1 MDVANFLVAKVDV
14 YLYFRALSDTEEHH
28 RAILRRQAVKSVAL
42 QLKTSVNDV
51 IMTALKTVAHFL
63 KR

>member
-1 MDVANFLVAKVDV
+1 MDVANFLVVEVDV
-14 YLYFRALSDTEEHH
+14 YLYFRVLSDTEEHH

>member
-1 MDVANFLVAKVDV
+1 MDV
-14 YLYFRALSDTEEHH
+14 YEYFRVLSDTEEHH
-28 RAILRRQAVKSVAL
+28 GAILRWQAVKSVAL